1 MAIKI
6 EIAESEMREISSP
19 AQNYMSLAAKT
30 AKFLT
35 LIDGKTFLATITGAT
50 SFPPFAPD
58 VGLSREDTCTYSQ
71 LGDVLKILHGQINR
85 PVVRL
90 KIVGFYCPAIEG
102 LLCRTRIEMEPG
114 LGARKTIQRHSTC
127 D

>member
-58 VGLSREDTCTYSQ
+58 VDLSREDTCTYSQ
-71 LGDVLKILHGQINR
+71 LGDVLKRLHGQ
-85 PVVRL
+85 
-90 KIVGFYCPAIEG
+90 Y
-102 LLCRTRIEMEPG
+102 
-114 LGARKTIQRHSTC
+114 
-127 D
+127 